1 MTARHRRRRAA
12 GLAAVSTLATAVALA
27 LPLAGCSGG
36 SEGGDAGA
44 PVVVRSSPSS
54 GPFKGTVLENGLP
67 KPSIPLTDTSG
78 QSYDI
83 ATRTEGRVA
92 AVYVGYTNCPDVCPT
107 TMADLAV
114 AVRSLTPEQRAQV
127 DVVMVTS
134 DPERDTTTRMRQWLD
149 AFDRS
154 FVGLTGAYADV
165 QQAATEM
172 GIPIEPPV
180 TQPDGTVVV
189 DHGAQVLL
197 FGRTGPAKL
206 IFTSGF
212 TPSDVAHDM
221 ALLLEGTQ
229 P

>member
-1 MTARHRRRRAA
+1 M
-12 GLAAVSTLATAVALA
+12 
-27 LPLAGCSGG
+27 
-36 SEGGDAGA
+36 
-44 PVVVRSSPSS
+44 
-54 GPFKGTVLENGLP
+54 
-67 KPSIPLTDTSG
+67 
-78 QSYDI
+78 
-83 ATRTEGRVA
+83 A

-114 AVRSLTPEQRAQV
+114 AVRSLTEQQRADV
-127 DVVMVTS
+127 DVIMVTS
-134 DPERDTTTRMRQWLD
+134 DPDRDTPTRMRQWLD

-197 FGRTGPAKL
+197 YGRTGPARL

-212 TPSDVAHDM
+212 TPSAVAHDI

>member
-1 MTARHRRRRAA
+1 MTGLRRRGVPRA
-12 GLAAVSTLATAVALA
+12 GLAPLAALAALGVLA
-27 LPLAGCSGG
+27 LPLAGCGASGA
-36 SEGGDAGA
+36 DAGA
-44 PVVVRSSPSS
+44 PVVITSPSS
-54 GPFKGTVLENGLP
+54 SSPFAGTVLERGLP
-67 KPSIPLTDTSG
+67 KPSVTLTDTSG
-78 QSYDI
+78 APYDVT
-83 ATRTEGRVA
+83 TRTEGDVVA
-92 AVYVGYTNCPDVCPT
+92 MYVGYTNCPDVCPA

-114 AVRSLTPEQRAQV
+114 AVRSLTEAQRADV

-134 DPERDTTTRMRQWLD
+134 DPVRDTPARLRQWLD
-149 AFDRS
+149 AFDRT
-154 FVGLTGAYADV
+154 FVGLTGSYADV

-180 TQPDGTVVV
+180 TQPDGSVVV

-197 FGRTGPAKL
+197 YGRDGRANL

-212 TPSDVAHDM
+212 TSSDVAHDL

>member
-1 MTARHRRRRAA
+1 MTARPRWRRGA
-12 GLAAVSTLATAVALA
+12 GVALAAAVALA
-27 LPLAGCSGG
+27 TTLPLAGCSDG
-36 SEGGDAGA
+36 SAAGDAGA
-44 PVVVRSSPSS
+44 PVVVQSSPSS
-54 GPFKGTVLENGLP
+54 GPFKGTVLQNGLP
-67 KPSIPLTDTSG
+67 KPSVTLTDTSG
-78 QSYDI
+78 QPYDM
-83 ATRTEGRVA
+83 AARTEGRVA

-114 AVRSLTPEQRAQV
+114 AVRSLTPEQRADV

-134 DPERDTTTRMRQWLD
+134 DPARDTPERMRQWLD

-154 FVGLTGAYADV
+154 FVGLTGAYPDV
-165 QQAATEM
+165 QKAATEM

-212 TPSDVAHDM
+212 TSTDVAHDM